1 MSECAHQNLL
11 LLTALKNRIRCRHC
25 HLTLR
30 PDELKQRW
38 CPECYE
44 SSGKKRTDFDKV
56 TEAKSGGAAYRCED
70 CSAFISVQD
79 D

>member
-1 MSECAHQNLL
+1 MSNCTHRNLL
-11 LLTALKNRIRCRHC
+11 LITQPKNRIRCRHC
-25 HLTLR
+25 HLTLK

-44 SSGKKRTDFDKV
+44 SSGKKRTDFEEV
-56 TEAKSGGAAYRCED
+56 IEAKSSGAAYLCED
-70 CSAFISVQD
+70 CGAFISVED